1 MTWSVSRRRMVPSAA
16 KWLGVLGAIPFVACT
31 VITVIGS
38 PDLAEKAS
46 SALAIYGAIILSFL
60 GGIQWG
66 LAINDEADLSSLGAP
81 YRRLTIS
88 VMPALIGWLSL
99 LLPRDIGFVVL
110 ALAFALV
117 LMVDL
122 RAARNL
128 EAPAWYPR
136 LRWPL
141 SLTVITA
148 LAVGVLA

>member
-1 MTWSVSRRRMVPSAA
+1 
-16 KWLGVLGAIPFVACT
+16 
-31 VITVIGS
+31 
-38 PDLAEKAS
+38 
-46 SALAIYGAIILSFL
+46 
-60 GGIQWG
+60 
-66 LAINDEADLSSLGAP
+66 
-81 YRRLTIS
+81 
-88 VMPALIGWLSL
+88 MPALIGWLSL

>member
-1 MTWSVSRRRMVPSAA
+1 MTWSVSRRRTVPSAA
-16 KWLGVLGAIPFVACT
+16 KWLGALGAIPFVACT
-31 VITVIGS
+31 AITVIGS

-46 SALAIYGAIILSFL
+46 SALAIYGAIVLSFL

-66 LAINDEADLSSLGAP
+66 LAINDEADLTSLGAP

-117 LMVDL
+117 SMVDL